1 LAAAV
6 SSASA
11 PRRPSGDSS
20 FSPYAPLPSAS
31 APALGIPAPVSQQTA
46 NVSERM
52 RAVTE
57 QSSGGCFTLM
67 SADDATYI
75 SALKSDI
82 FQLQMTLD
90 RLSTSAGP
98 SSPKGAVSSRG
109 ASRLRAEISS
119 IKQGSND
126 MEVLLKDADSVEPN
140 IVKLRLFELLNA
152 KMIQMEMRLVG
163 STERVGTKPTTPY
176 GIAF

>member
-1 LAAAV
+1 
-6 SSASA
+6 
-11 PRRPSGDSS
+11 
-20 FSPYAPLPSAS
+20 
-31 APALGIPAPVSQQTA
+31 
-46 NVSERM
+46 
-52 RAVTE
+52 
-57 QSSGGCFTLM
+57 
-67 SADDATYI
+67 
-75 SALKSDI
+75 
-82 FQLQMTLD
+82 
-90 RLSTSAGP
+90 
-98 SSPKGAVSSRG
+98 
-109 ASRLRAEISS
+109 LRAEISS